1 MRFGAEL
8 QSAEKNK
15 LKRRTR
21 WRRKQGKVFT
31 VKYHVTFPTRAADEL
46 ERKITS
52 AFKVKFLFFGFE
64 PRNRKWTGYNQNKQ
78 GNEVSE
84 KLWKVKLAD

>member
-31 VKYHVTFPTRAADEL
+31 VKYHVTFPTRGADEL

-52 AFKVKFLFFGFE
+52 ACQGKVSFLRLRASQQEVDGLQSKQARERGF
-64 PRNRKWTGYNQNKQ
+64 
-78 GNEVSE
+78 
-84 KLWKVKLAD
+84 